1 MGGEGIIPKRNMRN
15 RTYIAAD
22 FDHDENA
29 VKHLHWMN
37 SQGLIN
43 YLDAHELQQSNDSS
57 LACSIKKS
65 LKYRMDNS
73 YKFVLIVGSH
83 TDTVSKG
90 GCQLCQSYNP
100 SGKYCIKGNNIDY
113 RSFIRFECDKAL
125 EEGLKIVVLYNSTVV
140 NRDLCPIAIRWEGT
154 HQKMIFRGTNG
165 QFYWDNNVIRQ
176 AFNG

>member
-1 MGGEGIIPKRNMRN
+1 MVKN

-29 VKHLHWMN
+29 VKHLHWMK

-43 YLDAHELQQSNDSS
+43 FLDAHELQQSNDSS

-83 TDTVSKG
+83 TDVVSKG
-90 GCQLCQSYNP
+90 GCQLCDSYN
-100 SGKYCIKGNNIDY
+100 SYRTYCAKGYSVDY
-113 RSFIRFECDKAL
+113 CSFIKYECDEAVKA
-125 EEGLKIVVLYNSTVV
+125 GLQIVVLYNSTAV
-140 NRDLCPIAIRWEGT
+140 NRDLCPLAVRWKGF
-154 HQKMIFRGTNG
+154 HQKMIYRGNDG
-165 QFYWDNNVIRQ
+165 RYYWDDSTILQTMRDK
-176 AFNG
+176 